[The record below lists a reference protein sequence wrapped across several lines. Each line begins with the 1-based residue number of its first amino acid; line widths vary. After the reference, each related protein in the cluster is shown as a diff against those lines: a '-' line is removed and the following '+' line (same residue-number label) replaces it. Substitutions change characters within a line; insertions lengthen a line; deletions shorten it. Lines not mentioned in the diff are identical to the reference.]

1 MKSSS
6 RGICYRFGVQLQG
19 PAIKGK
25 LSIGMCS
32 STVFQSVFSTVNKIP
47 QLLHTGRHSTELE
60 KPPLDSCL
68 KWQNAQIRAH
78 LTQM

>member
-6 RGICYRFGVQLQG
+6 RGICYRFGVQG
-19 PAIKGK
+19 PAFKGK

-47 QLLHTGRHSTELE
+47 Q
-60 KPPLDSCL
+60 
-68 KWQNAQIRAH
+68 
-78 LTQM
+78 